1 MIAVARSPA
10 ASASR
15 PRLSSLS
22 SVLGSR
28 YTSPGSRCTSEP
40 KRVTQNAPATV
51 RTRTTATSGSAT
63 RRARR
68 ATLSSRVSDRVK
80 LAPPVVDAKL
90 RPAPSP
96 RPPPRATAAHLDQR
110 LTAPRYRLPSMV
122 TVCTVLPPTERPRV
136 DAAGDGCFTTL
147 HANSLRDALHAARRK
162 RVDALVLSV
171 HRCGDELPGVARFVR
186 EFPAIPAVAL
196 VSRHDHDVTETL
208 LRLGATGVRTA
219 VDCTQAAGWRRLR
232 DLLAHPASPVA
243 ARILARV
250 VPALDD
256 APEEVR
262 VFFEALARLAP
273 VLSTVRGLAR
283 HLRICPSTL
292 MSRFYRVGLP
302 SPKTYLA
309 GMRLLHAAYLFLN
322 PGLSVSD
329 VAYRLDYSSPQSFG
343 RHLRAMLG
351 VTAGEFRSRFPFDVS
366 LERYVDLLI
375 TPYRE
380 TLRAFHPLNAGIWDQ
395 GPEAAR
401 VSRAG

>member
-1 MIAVARSPA
+1 
-10 ASASR
+10 
-15 PRLSSLS
+15 
-22 SVLGSR
+22 
-28 YTSPGSRCTSEP
+28 
-40 KRVTQNAPATV
+40 
-51 RTRTTATSGSAT
+51 
-63 RRARR
+63 
-68 ATLSSRVSDRVK
+68 
-80 LAPPVVDAKL
+80 
-90 RPAPSP
+90 
-96 RPPPRATAAHLDQR
+96 
-110 LTAPRYRLPSMV
+110 MV

-171 HRCGDELPGVARFVR
+171 HRCRGDELPGVA
-186 EFPAIPAVAL
+186 L
-196 VSRHDHDVTETL
+196 VSHHDREVTELL

-219 VDCTQAAGWRRLR
+219 VDCTEAAGWRRLR
-232 DLLAHPASPVA
+232 DLLSHPASPVA

-256 APEEVR
+256 APEDVR
-262 VFFEALARLAP
+262 VFFEAMARLAP

-343 RHLRAMLG
+343 RHLKAMLG
-351 VTAGEFRSRFPFDVS
+351 VTAGEFRRRFPFDVS
-366 LERYVDLLI
+366 LERYVDLLL
-375 TPYRE
+375 TPYRD
-380 TLRAFHPLNAGIWDQ
+380 TLRAFHPLNAGLWDQ
-395 GPEAAR
+395 GPYATR

>member
-1 MIAVARSPA
+1 
-10 ASASR
+10 ASR

-28 YTSPGSRCTSEP
+28 YTSPGSWCTSEA

-68 ATLSSRVSDRVK
+68 EALSTRGSVRVT

-90 RPAPSP
+90 RA
-96 RPPPRATAAHLDQR
+96 
-110 LTAPRYRLPSMV
+110 
-122 TVCTVLPPTERPRV
+122 
-136 DAAGDGCFTTL
+136 
-147 HANSLRDALHAARRK
+147 
-162 RVDALVLSV
+162 
-171 HRCGDELPGVARFVR
+171 
-186 EFPAIPAVAL
+186 
-196 VSRHDHDVTETL
+196 
-208 LRLGATGVRTA
+208 
-219 VDCTQAAGWRRLR
+219 RRLR

-256 APEEVR
+256 APEDVR
-262 VFFEALARLAP
+262 VFFEAMARLAP

-309 GMRLLHAAYLFLN
+309 GM
-322 PGLSVSD
+322 
-329 VAYRLDYSSPQSFG
+329 
-343 RHLRAMLG
+343 
-351 VTAGEFRSRFPFDVS
+351 
-366 LERYVDLLI
+366 
-375 TPYRE
+375 
-380 TLRAFHPLNAGIWDQ
+380 
-395 GPEAAR
+395 
-401 VSRAG
+401 